1 MSEFPLL
8 DSLSKNISDK
18 DLSYAQ
24 KRSFL
29 EKIEKIDKEG
39 YELIYALIKMYQ
51 ITYEDNTGFSLPY
64 NSKHVEN
71 DGIVFNLAE
80 LPNNLKQILYKFIG
94 KHLKKMKEDNNN

>member
-1 MSEFPLL
+1 MSKFPLL
-8 DSLSKNISDK
+8 DSLSNDITEK

-29 EKIEKIDKEG
+29 EKIKKIDTDG
-39 YELIYALIKMYQ
+39 QELIYALIKMYQ
-51 ITYEDNTGFSLPY
+51 LTYENNIIFNMPY

-71 DGIVFNLAE
+71 DGITFNLVD

-94 KHLKKMKEDNNN
+94 KHLKKMKEDNK